1 MFTFADEEE
10 PIQGAKIK
18 LVGCGGGGGNALNT
32 MIKADLKGV
41 EFIAANTDLQA
52 LGSNLAN
59 VKLQLGHSLTKGLGA
74 GANPEVGRAAALESE
89 SEIAELLRGSDMV
102 FVTAGMGGGTGTG
115 AAPVIARIAKELG
128 ALTVGVVT
136 KPFGFEGKRRS
147 RFADEGVSNLQGAVD
162 TLITIPN
169 ERLLQIAGQ
178 SMSMIDSFRK
188 VDEVLLHAVRG
199 IADLITVNGLIN
211 LDFADIRTVMSEMG
225 LALMGTGVAGG
236 ESRAIEAATRAIS
249 SPLLENVSMAGATGI
264 LINICGSSDLT
275 LYEVNEAAQLI
286 QEEADDDA
294 NILFGAVVD
303 ESQEDQ
309 LRVTVIAT
317 GFKQRG
323 RIMGRTPRPAASNV
337 RPIRQWADTV
347 NNPEDEIPPAQ
358 ERAPLP
364 KGQLKLP
371 EAEVPERA
379 VQLVEETEATPPK
392 PERVSQLDM
401 RRLVQEIGFS
411 GSEREPDS
419 DQYDIPTFLRK
430 HAD

>member
-1 MFTFADEEE
+1 MFTFAEDD

-32 MIKADLKGV
+32 MIRSELQGV

-52 LGSNLAN
+52 LSTNLAS
-59 VKLQLGHSLTKGLGA
+59 VKLQLGHSLTQGLGA

-89 SEIAELLRGSDMV
+89 TEIAELLRGADMV

-136 KPFGFEGKRRS
+136 RPFGFEGKRRG
-147 RFADEGVSNLQGAVD
+147 RFAEEGVSNLQSAVD

-169 ERLLQIAGQ
+169 ERLLQLAGQ
-178 SMSMIDSFRK
+178 NMSMIDAFRK

-199 IADLITVNGLIN
+199 IADLITINGLIN

-225 LALMGTGVAGG
+225 MALMGTGIAGG

-303 ESQEDQ
+303 ESLEDQ

-323 RIMGRTPRPAASNV
+323 RMMGRASRPTASPAASNV
-337 RPIRQWADTV
+337 RPIRQWSDRQS
-347 NNPEDEIPPAQ
+347 EDVAGGEDRKPALAAQ
-358 ERAPLP
+358 QQTPVGE
-364 KGQLKLP
+364 
-371 EAEVPERA
+371 PERT
-379 VQLVEETEATPPK
+379 VQLVEETEPPRPQ
-392 PERVSQLDM
+392 PERISQLDM
-401 RRLVQEIGFS
+401 RRLVQDIGFS
-411 GSEREPDS
+411 GSEREADS

>member
-1 MFTFADEEE
+1 MFTFAEDE
-10 PIQGAKIK
+10 PIHGAKIK

-32 MIKADLKGV
+32 MIQAELKGV

-52 LGSNLAN
+52 LGTNLATI
-59 VKLQLGHSLTKGLGA
+59 KLQLGHSLTQGLGA
-74 GANPEVGRAAALESE
+74 GANPEIGRAAALESE
-89 SEIAELLRGSDMV
+89 TEIVELLRGADMV

-128 ALTVGVVT
+128 VLTVGVVT
-136 KPFGFEGKRRS
+136 KPFGFEGKRRA
-147 RFADEGVSNLQGAVD
+147 RLAEEGISGLQDAVD

-169 ERLLQIAGQ
+169 ERLLQLAGQ
-178 SMSMIDSFRK
+178 SMSMIDAFRK

-225 LALMGTGVAGG
+225 MALMGTGVAGG

-303 ESQEDQ
+303 ESLDDQ

-323 RIMGRTPRPAASNV
+323 RQTGRRSLPVASNV
-337 RPIRQWADTV
+337 RPIRQWAAKAREESV
-347 NNPEDEIPPAQ
+347 
-358 ERAPLP
+358 
-364 KGQLKLP
+364 
-371 EAEVPERA
+371 AEVAESQ
-379 VQLVEETEATPPK
+379 VQLVEETPDVAPLP
-392 PERVSQLDM
+392 PERIAHLDM
-401 RRLVQEIGFS
+401 RRLVQDIGFS
-411 GSEREPDS
+411 GSEKETESDP